1 MGISENADSPLLC
14 SREIKLMQYPKD
26 DIQKE
31 ILKAAEK
38 VFLENGF
45 PKASMREIAQ
55 EAQVGLSN
63 IYNYFK
69 NKDDIFCT
77 VVRPVISAFDR
88 MLHEHHGRYGADI
101 MEMYSSEYLRC
112 VIEEYMTL
120 IQKHRKLLVLLF
132 FHAQGS
138 SLENFK
144 ENFTER
150 STSLVKEYFRDM
162 KEKYP
167 QMSINVTD
175 FSIHLHTAW
184 MFTMFEELIMHRVGT
199 ENLEQIVTEYITFE
213 VTGWRELMKYKLS
226 LFLNESEYCSFLK
239 V

>member
-1 MGISENADSPLLC
+1 
-14 SREIKLMQYPKD
+14 MQYSKG

-101 MEMYSSEYLRC
+101 MEMYSTESLCKNLRRY
-112 VIEEYMTL
+112 IE
-120 IQKHRKLLVLLF
+120 LLVLRIF
-132 FHAQGS
+132 M
-138 SLENFK
+138 
-144 ENFTER
+144 ER
-150 STSLVKEYFRDM
+150 
-162 KEKYP
+162 
-167 QMSINVTD
+167 N
-175 FSIHLHTAW
+175 
-184 MFTMFEELIMHRVGT
+184 
-199 ENLEQIVTEYITFE
+199 
-213 VTGWRELMKYKLS
+213 
-226 LFLNESEYCSFLK
+226 
-239 V
+239 

>member
-14 SREIKLMQYPKD
+14 SREIKLMQYSKD

-69 NKDDIFCT
+69 SKDDIFCT
-77 VVRPVISAFDR
+77 VVRPVISAFER

-101 MEMYSSEYLRC
+101 MEMYSTESLCGYLFSELLLC
-112 VIEEYMTL
+112 KKE
-120 IQKHRKLLVLLF
+120 QK
-132 FHAQGS
+132 
-138 SLENFK
+138 E
-144 ENFTER
+144 
-150 STSLVKEYFRDM
+150 
-162 KEKYP
+162 
-167 QMSINVTD
+167 
-175 FSIHLHTAW
+175 
-184 MFTMFEELIMHRVGT
+184 
-199 ENLEQIVTEYITFE
+199 IVF
-213 VTGWRELMKYKLS
+213 V
-226 LFLNESEYCSFLK
+226 
-239 V
+239 

>member
-14 SREIKLMQYPKD
+14 SREIKLMQYSKD
-26 DIQKE
+26 DDY
-31 ILKAAEK
+31 EK
-38 VFLENGF
+38 FRFG
-45 PKASMREIAQ
+45 
-55 EAQVGLSN
+55 G
-63 IYNYFK
+63 
-69 NKDDIFCT
+69 
-77 VVRPVISAFDR
+77 
-88 MLHEHHGRYGADI
+88 YGEMVADI
-101 MEMYSSEYLRC
+101 MEMYSTEYLRY

-162 KEKYP
+162 KEKHP
-167 QMSINVTD
+167 QMNINVTD

-199 ENLEQIVTEYITFE
+199 EDLEQIVTEYITFE
-213 VTGWRELMKYKLS
+213 VTGWRELMKI
-226 LFLNESEYCSFLK
+226 
-239 V
+239 

>member
-69 NKDDIFCT
+69 SKDDIFCT
-77 VVRPVISAFDR
+77 VVRPVISAFER

-101 MEMYSSEYLRC
+101 MEMYSTEYLRY

-132 FHAQGS
+132 FHAQ
-138 SLENFK
+138 ENFK

-162 KEKYP
+162 KEKHP
-167 QMSINVTD
+167 QMNINVTD

-184 MFTMFEELIMHRVGT
+184 MFTMFEELLMHSVPKQ
-199 ENLEQIVTEYITFE
+199 EMEAILHDYILFE
-213 VTGWRELMKYKLS
+213 IQGWRAIIKI
-226 LFLNESEYCSFLK
+226 
-239 V
+239 

>member
-69 NKDDIFCT
+69 SKDDIFCT

-101 MEMYSSEYLRC
+101 MEMYSTESLCKNLRRY
-112 VIEEYMTL
+112 IELSFIFRIFM
-120 IQKHRKLLVLLF
+120 
-132 FHAQGS
+132 
-138 SLENFK
+138 
-144 ENFTER
+144 ER
-150 STSLVKEYFRDM
+150 
-162 KEKYP
+162 
-167 QMSINVTD
+167 N
-175 FSIHLHTAW
+175 
-184 MFTMFEELIMHRVGT
+184 
-199 ENLEQIVTEYITFE
+199 
-213 VTGWRELMKYKLS
+213 
-226 LFLNESEYCSFLK
+226 
-239 V
+239 

>member
-184 MFTMFEELIMHRVGT
+184 MFTMFEELLMHSVPKQ
-199 ENLEQIVTEYITFE
+199 EMEAILHDYILFE
-213 VTGWRELMKYKLS
+213 IQGWRAIIKI
-226 LFLNESEYCSFLK
+226 
-239 V
+239 

>member
-144 ENFTER
+144 E
-150 STSLVKEYFRDM
+150 YFRDM
-162 KEKYP
+162 KEKHP
-167 QMSINVTD
+167 QMNINVTD

-184 MFTMFEELIMHRVGT
+184 MFTMFEELIMHRVGI

-213 VTGWRELMKYKLS
+213 VTGWRELMKI
-226 LFLNESEYCSFLK
+226 
-239 V
+239 

>member
-14 SREIKLMQYPKD
+14 SREIKLMQYSKD

-69 NKDDIFCT
+69 SKDDIFCT
-77 VVRPVISAFDR
+77 VVRPVISAFER

-101 MEMYSSEYLRC
+101 MEMYSTVCAKTLDAILNYWFFVYLW
-112 VIEEYMTL
+112 
-120 IQKHRKLLVLLF
+120 
-132 FHAQGS
+132 
-138 SLENFK
+138 K
-144 ENFTER
+144 ET
-150 STSLVKEYFRDM
+150 K
-162 KEKYP
+162 
-167 QMSINVTD
+167 Q
-175 FSIHLHTAW
+175 
-184 MFTMFEELIMHRVGT
+184 
-199 ENLEQIVTEYITFE
+199 YI
-213 VTGWRELMKYKLS
+213 YKLHS
-226 LFLNESEYCSFLK
+226 RRKQKIKFK
-239 V
+239 

>member
-14 SREIKLMQYPKD
+14 SREIKLMQYSKD

-69 NKDDIFCT
+69 SKDDIFCT
-77 VVRPVISAFDR
+77 VVRPVISAFER

-101 MEMYSSEYLRC
+101 MEMYSTESLCKNLDAILNY
-112 VIEEYMTL
+112 
-120 IQKHRKLLVLLF
+120 
-132 FHAQGS
+132 GS
-138 SLENFK
+138 SYIYGKKLN
-144 ENFTER
+144 NI
-150 STSLVKEYFRDM
+150 
-162 KEKYP
+162 
-167 QMSINVTD
+167 SINY
-175 FSIHLHTAW
+175 I
-184 MFTMFEELIMHRVGT
+184 VGG
-199 ENLEQIVTEYITFE
+199 N
-213 VTGWRELMKYKLS
+213 RKS
-226 LFLNESEYCSFLK
+226 NSNDNS
-239 V
+239 

>member
-14 SREIKLMQYPKD
+14 SREIKLMQYSKD

-69 NKDDIFCT
+69 SKDDIFCT
-77 VVRPVISAFDR
+77 VVRPVISAFER

-101 MEMYSSEYLRC
+101 MEMYSTESLCKNLRRY
-112 VIEEYMTL
+112 IE
-120 IQKHRKLLVLLF
+120 LLVLRIF
-132 FHAQGS
+132 II
-138 SLENFK
+138 
-144 ENFTER
+144 
-150 STSLVKEYFRDM
+150 YFSYIYG
-162 KEKYP
+162 KKLNNI
-167 QMSINVTD
+167 SINY
-175 FSIHLHTAW
+175 I
-184 MFTMFEELIMHRVGT
+184 VGG
-199 ENLEQIVTEYITFE
+199 N
-213 VTGWRELMKYKLS
+213 RKS
-226 LFLNESEYCSFLK
+226 NSNDNS
-239 V
+239 

>member
-1 MGISENADSPLLC
+1 MGISENADSSLLC

-69 NKDDIFCT
+69 SKDDIFCT

-101 MEMYSSEYLRC
+101 MEMYSTESLCKNLRRY
-112 VIEEYMTL
+112 IE
-120 IQKHRKLLVLLF
+120 LLVLRIF
-132 FHAQGS
+132 M
-138 SLENFK
+138 
-144 ENFTER
+144 ER
-150 STSLVKEYFRDM
+150 
-162 KEKYP
+162 
-167 QMSINVTD
+167 N
-175 FSIHLHTAW
+175 
-184 MFTMFEELIMHRVGT
+184 
-199 ENLEQIVTEYITFE
+199 
-213 VTGWRELMKYKLS
+213 
-226 LFLNESEYCSFLK
+226 
-239 V
+239 

>member
-77 VVRPVISAFDR
+77 VVRPVISAFER

-101 MEMYSSEYLRC
+101 MEMYSTEYLRY

-150 STSLVKEYFRDM
+150 SINPEKRNVPLYKNDAFQKVQKRRVQKSGEPGPSLHDQS
-162 KEKYP
+162 P
-167 QMSINVTD
+167 PL
-175 FSIHLHTAW
+175 FSHLNT
-184 MFTMFEELIMHRVGT
+184 I
-199 ENLEQIVTEYITFE
+199 
-213 VTGWRELMKYKLS
+213 
-226 LFLNESEYCSFLK
+226 
-239 V
+239 

>member
-1 MGISENADSPLLC
+1 
-14 SREIKLMQYPKD
+14 MQYPKD

-31 ILKAAEK
+31 IMKAAEK

-69 NKDDIFCT
+69 SKDDIFCT
-77 VVRPVISAFDR
+77 VVRPVISAFER

-101 MEMYSSEYLRC
+101 MEMYSTEYLRY
-112 VIEEYMTL
+112 VIEEYITL

-144 ENFTER
+144 ENITCER
-150 STSLVKEYFRDM
+150 VLQRYEKKTSANEYQCNRLF
-162 KEKYP
+162 YP
-167 QMSINVTD
+167 PAHGMDV
-175 FSIHLHTAW
+175 HH
-184 MFTMFEELIMHRVGT
+184 V
-199 ENLEQIVTEYITFE
+199 
-213 VTGWRELMKYKLS
+213 
-226 LFLNESEYCSFLK
+226 
-239 V
+239 

>member
-14 SREIKLMQYPKD
+14 SREIKLMQYSKD

-88 MLHEHHGRYGADI
+88 MMHEHHVRYGSDI
-101 MEMYSSEYLRC
+101 MEMYSTESLCKNLRRY
-112 VIEEYMTL
+112 IE
-120 IQKHRKLLVLLF
+120 LLVLRIF
-132 FHAQGS
+132 M
-138 SLENFK
+138 
-144 ENFTER
+144 ER
-150 STSLVKEYFRDM
+150 
-162 KEKYP
+162 
-167 QMSINVTD
+167 N
-175 FSIHLHTAW
+175 
-184 MFTMFEELIMHRVGT
+184 
-199 ENLEQIVTEYITFE
+199 
-213 VTGWRELMKYKLS
+213 
-226 LFLNESEYCSFLK
+226 
-239 V
+239 

>member
-88 MLHEHHGRYGADI
+88 MLQEHHGRDGADI
-101 MEMYSSEYLRC
+101 MEM
-112 VIEEYMTL
+112 
-120 IQKHRKLLVLLF
+120 
-132 FHAQGS
+132 
-138 SLENFK
+138 
-144 ENFTER
+144 
-150 STSLVKEYFRDM
+150 
-162 KEKYP
+162 
-167 QMSINVTD
+167 
-175 FSIHLHTAW
+175 
-184 MFTMFEELIMHRVGT
+184 
-199 ENLEQIVTEYITFE
+199 
-213 VTGWRELMKYKLS
+213 
-226 LFLNESEYCSFLK
+226 
-239 V
+239 